1 MASLELRNVQKSY
14 GNSQIATLK
23 DIALKI
29 DAGEFL
35 ILVGPSGCGKSTLM
49 NCIAGLE
56 NITGGE
62 ILVDGED
69 ISQASP
75 KDRDIAMVFQSYAL
89 YPTMSVRDNIAF
101 GLKMRK
107 VPAAKIE
114 EEVARVAK
122 LLQIEPLLERKPSQ
136 LSGGQQQRVAMGR
149 ALARRPKIY
158 LFDEPLSN
166 LDAKLRVEMRT
177 EIKLMHQ
184 RLKTTTVYVTHD
196 QIEAMTLGD
205 KVAVMKDG
213 VIQQFGTP
221 HEIYNNPANLFVAS
235 FIGSPPMNFVP
246 LRIRQRDG
254 RWVGVLNSEQGS
266 CELPLPITSDEGLR
280 DRELI
285 LGIRPEQIGLSN
297 GSAADLSLLVDI
309 EVVEPTGPDT
319 LVVFALNQVKA
330 CCRLAPDQAPRWGDA
345 QPAVRSAQGPAVR
358 RPERRTAGP
367 GAACSHARKQG
378 HAAGFQRSGAGA
390 VRYRP
395 ALPAGWG

>member
-1 MASLELRNVQKSY
+1 MAALELCNVRKSY
-14 GNSQIATLK
+14 PGSTSETLK
-23 DIALKI
+23 DIDLKI
-29 DAGEFL
+29 DDGEFL

-56 NITGGE
+56 EITGGE
-62 ILVDGED
+62 IRVDGAD
-69 ISQASP
+69 ISAASP

-89 YPTMSVRDNIAF
+89 YPTMTVQENIAF

-114 EEVARVAK
+114 EEVSRVAK
-122 LLQIEPLLERKPSQ
+122 LLQIEHLLGRKPSQ

-213 VIQQFGTP
+213 IVQQFGTP
-221 HEIYNNPANLFVAS
+221 KEIYNNPANLFVAS
-235 FIGSPPMNFVP
+235 FIGSPPMNFIP
-246 LRIRQRDG
+246 LRLSRDAAG
-254 RWVGVLNSEQGS
+254 WHALLESGQDR
-266 CELPLPITSDEGLR
+266 CELPLDLANGQSFEG
-280 DRELI
+280 REVI
-285 LGIRPEQIGLSN
+285 LGIRPEQISVGTEA
-297 GSAADLSLLVDI
+297 GQPSLRA
-309 EVVEPTGPDT
+309 EVQVIEPTGPDT
-319 LVVFALNQVKA
+319 MIFVSLNQTKV
-330 CCRLAPDQAPRWGDA
+330 CCRLAPDAAPNPGTSLTLQFEPDKVLLFDA
-345 QPAVRSAQGPAVR
+345 QTG
-358 RPERRTAGP
+358 ERLGVASGNGSTGRNGTITRLV
-367 GAACSHARKQG
+367 AR
-378 HAAGFQRSGAGA
+378 
-390 VRYRP
+390 
-395 ALPAGWG
+395 

>member
-1 MASLELRNVQKSY
+1 MASLELRNVQKNY

-35 ILVGPSGCGKSTLM
+35 ILIGPSGCGKSTLM

-330 CCRLAPDQAPRWGDA
+330 CCRLAPDQAPRVGETLNLQFDPRKVLLFDAQSGERLGLA
-345 QPAVRSAQGPAVR
+345 QPAATRESKVTRLVSNG
-358 RPERRTAGP
+358 AGP
-367 GAACSHARKQG
+367 VQ
-378 HAAGFQRSGAGA
+378 
-390 VRYRP
+390 
-395 ALPAGWG
+395 

>member
-1 MASLELRNVQKSY
+1 MATLELRNVNKTY
-14 GNSQIATLK
+14 GTGVPDTLK
-23 DIALKI
+23 DIQLAIK
-29 DAGEFL
+29 DGEFL

-56 NITGGE
+56 SISGGA
-62 ILVDGED
+62 ILIDGD
-69 ISQASP
+69 DVSGMSP

-101 GLKMRK
+101 GLKIRK
-107 VPAAKIE
+107 LPQAAID

-122 LLQIEPLLERKPSQ
+122 LLQIEHLLTRKPGQ

-213 VIQQFGTP
+213 IIQQFGTP
-221 HEIYNNPANLFVAS
+221 KEIYNDPANLFVAS
-235 FIGSPPMNFVP
+235 FIGSPPMNFIP
-246 LRIRQRDG
+246 LRLQRKDG
-254 RWVGVLNSEQGS
+254 RLLALLDSGQAR
-266 CELPLPITSDEGLR
+266 CELPMSMQDAGLE
-280 DRELI
+280 DREVI
-285 LGIRPEQIGLSN
+285 LGLRPEQIVLANGEGNGLPSIK
-297 GSAADLSLLVDI
+297 A
-309 EVVEPTGPDT
+309 EVQVTEPTGPDT
-319 LVVFALNQVKA
+319 LVFVNLNETKV
-330 CCRLAPDQAPRWGDA
+330 CCRLAPDVAPQVGETLTLQFDPSKVLLFDAKTGERLGVAGQAQTEA
-345 QPAVRSAQGPAVR
+345 RSANVAQFKGR
-358 RPERRTAGP
+358 
-367 GAACSHARKQG
+367 
-378 HAAGFQRSGAGA
+378 
-390 VRYRP
+390 
-395 ALPAGWG
+395 

>member
-1 MASLELRNVQKSY
+1 MATLELRNVNKSY
-14 GNSQIATLK
+14 GSGLPDTLK
-23 DIALKI
+23 NIELSI
-29 DAGEFL
+29 DSGEFL

-56 NITGGE
+56 QISGGA
-62 ILVDGED
+62 ILVDDAD
-69 ISQASP
+69 ISGMSP

-89 YPTMSVRDNIAF
+89 YPTMNVRDNIAF

-107 VPAAKIE
+107 MPAAAID

-122 LLQIEPLLERKPSQ
+122 LLQIEHLLTRKPGQ

-213 VIQQFGTP
+213 LIQQFGTP
-221 HEIYNNPANLFVAS
+221 QQIYNDPANLFVAS
-235 FIGSPPMNFVP
+235 FIGSPPMNFIP
-246 LRIRQRDG
+246 LRLQRQDG
-254 RWVGVLNSEQGS
+254 RLLALLDSGQAR
-266 CELPLPITSDEGLR
+266 CELPLGIETAGLE
-280 DRELI
+280 DREVI
-285 LGIRPEQIGLSN
+285 LGIRPEQIALAPAQANGLPSIR
-297 GSAADLSLLVDI
+297 A
-309 EVVEPTGPDT
+309 EVQVTEPTGPDL
-319 LVVFALNQVKA
+319 LVFVTLNQTKV
-330 CCRLAPDQAPRWGDA
+330 CCRLAPDVPTQVGDTLNLQFDPARVLLFDAATGERLGVAAPVPTQASKDNVA
-345 QPAVRSAQGPAVR
+345 QFKGR
-358 RPERRTAGP
+358 
-367 GAACSHARKQG
+367 
-378 HAAGFQRSGAGA
+378 
-390 VRYRP
+390 
-395 ALPAGWG
+395 

>member
-1 MASLELRNVQKSY
+1 MATLELRNVNKSY
-14 GNSQIATLK
+14 GSGLPDTLK
-23 DIALKI
+23 NIEIQI
-29 DAGEFL
+29 DSGEFL

-56 NITGGE
+56 DISGGA
-62 ILVDGED
+62 ILVEGAD
-69 ISQASP
+69 ISGMSP

-89 YPTMSVRDNIAF
+89 YPTMTVRGNIAF

-107 VPAAKIE
+107 LAPAAIE

-122 LLQIEPLLERKPSQ
+122 LLQIEHLLERKPGQ

-213 VIQQFGTP
+213 IIQQFGSP
-221 HEIYNNPANLFVAS
+221 REIYNDPANLFVAS
-235 FIGSPPMNFVP
+235 FIGSPPMNFIP
-246 LRIRQRDG
+246 LRLQRRAG
-254 RWVGVLNSEQGS
+254 QLLAVLESAAGAPGQAR
-266 CELPLPITSDEGLR
+266 CELPLDALQGDLEG
-280 DRELI
+280 REVI
-285 LGIRPEQIGLSN
+285 LGIRPEQILL
-297 GSAADLSLLVDI
+297 AQADADVQSSIRAEVDVI
-309 EVVEPTGPDT
+309 EPTGPDT
-319 LVVFALNQVKA
+319 LVFVTLNQTKV
-330 CCRLAPDQAPRWGDA
+330 CCRMAPDAAPRVGETLELQFDPAKVLLFDA
-345 QPAVRSAQGPAVR
+345 QSGERLGVLGQAQSQVQATEP
-358 RPERRTAGP
+358 
-367 GAACSHARKQG
+367 ARKVAQLKG
-378 HAAGFQRSGAGA
+378 R
-390 VRYRP
+390 
-395 ALPAGWG
+395 

>member
-1 MASLELRNVQKSY
+1 MASLELRNVQKTY
-14 GNSQIATLK
+14 GNAKVETLK
-23 DIALKI
+23 NIALKI

-107 VPAAKIE
+107 VPAAQIE

-122 LLQIEPLLERKPSQ
+122 LLQIEALLERKPSQ

-266 CELPLPITSDEGLR
+266 CELPLPITSDDGLR

-285 LGIRPEQIGLSN
+285 LGIRPEQIGLA
-297 GSAADLSLLVDI
+297 GVGTADFSLAVDI

-330 CCRLAPDQAPRWGDA
+330 CCRLMPDQAPRVGETLNLQFDPRKSLLFDA
-345 QPAVRSAQGPAVR
+345 QTGERLGVVQPEPVRESKVTR
-358 RPERRTAGP
+358 LV
-367 GAACSHARKQG
+367 SN
-378 HAAGFQRSGAGA
+378 GAGTA
-390 VRYRP
+390 Q
-395 ALPAGWG
+395 